1 MRQTAQRYAND
12 VSQPRD
18 DQLDRQASAVR
29 LDAVPANQKHG
40 CQRVNGAVEEA
51 ERPRDVEDDVV
62 RGTEPPTCST
72 RTRRHRYDDQANT
85 HHEETPEVEFKGVY
99 TGVEVPE
106 K

>member
-40 CQRVNGAVEEA
+40 CQRVNGAVEES
-51 ERPRDVEDDVV
+51 ERARDEEDDVI
-62 RGTEPPTCST
+62 RGTEPPTRST
-72 RTRRHRYDDQANT
+72 HTRRERYDEQANT
-85 HHEETPEVEFKGVY
+85 HHEETPDVEFKGVH
-99 TGVEVPE
+99 TGAEVSE